1 MGVTDFIPGLGGSD
15 DDGEDAEDD
24 FESVDQTLLEEATR
38 RIERDGREVTGET
51 LSEAIDEIRA
61 EASSERPSRAVRSR
75 ETTGDAQ
82 KVAVAPDRVEEH
94 ESYII
99 RRSET
104 GEEKYVRQF
113 IVSNFPSRVAY
124 GWLDQLYAGDLNV
137 RIAYHTW
144 PRDPDSMM
152 RKLNVRATRLRG
164 RIRDKREKGNI
175 NTTEEEQ
182 HLDEIERLREQVTR
196 GNTDIFDFALY
207 VEVLADDEESLD
219 ERTARVQQI
228 FSQSNARITPLY
240 DRQLD
245 GQTSMAPLGRDR
257 VRNTQVM
264 DTNALGTTF
273 PFIEPSVVQPSGVLL
288 GFHDVTGTPI
298 VVDRFEL
305 SGHNMLI
312 SGKIGS
318 GKSYLAKLA
327 VWRRLQMDP
336 ETDVLVIDPVGGMS
350 DLVSSLGGQQ
360 VLVGGE
366 AKINPM
372 ELQDSS
378 VNEAAEEVEFNP
390 YQQKIQSVMGLFNTH
405 FAGRRELSK
414 EEEGVL
420 RQAIRLSYL
429 RKGITPDVSTHH
441 NDSPVIQDV
450 LDILREFAE
459 GNNPSDFM
467 NVPDEHEP
475 YIRSM
480 EMTEDSDADR
490 SIADHAKSVL
500 LGLEEFQEGGQ
511 NQNLNAPSNVELH
524 NQVVQFDL
532 SRARAQ
538 GGTPLM
544 MHIVLDWLFQRARA
558 NDGKTVVVIDEAHYM
573 LGQEEP
579 LQMLEL
585 FARHSRH
592 YDSGMT
598 LISQTVDEFMGSES
612 ARAIYDQCDI
622 RALMRHENIND
633 EALDAL
639 DLTDRERQYVVGA
652 QAGNSAP
659 YSQSLLYVTDVG
671 KVRLKVI
678 SNEYEHSIIEEE
690 ENPWLFLYDQ
700 GFIDWE
706 YIPQEQRPGVRR
718 RLQNG

>member
-1 MGVTDFIPGLGGSD
+1 MTDFIPGLGGSD
-15 DDGEDAEDD
+15 DDGEDAEND

-38 RIERDGREVTGET
+38 RIEQDGREVTGET
-51 LSEAIDEIRA
+51 LSEAIDEIRS

-467 NVPDEHEP
+467 DVPDEHEP

-706 YIPQEQRPGVRR
+706 YIPQDQRPGVRR